1 MYANGTG
8 VAQDHTEAVRLYRLA
23 ADQSARAQVNLGRMY
38 EDGTGVSQD
47 HTEAVRFYR
56 LAADQGYA
64 TAQCYLGMMY
74 CDGTG
79 IPQDLAKAAW
89 LFKLAVAGEVAGVMV
104 MTPLFSS
111 PVGSDQKWRSLFN
124 PKMVK
129 QGPRAQRGS
138 FRFSLTAC
146 CRTRSDSHQKVC
158 TGALAC

>member
-111 PVGSDQKWRSLFN
+111 PVFQYIHFPVESPKHRHNRHHRHPLSLVVQYLFYLPHHN
-124 PKMVK
+124 
-129 QGPRAQRGS
+129 S
-138 FRFSLTAC
+138 
-146 CRTRSDSHQKVC
+146 
-158 TGALAC
+158 